1 MWYAEKKLPV
11 DMSGV
16 NEPEYQ
22 DWVNERLAE
31 IHQVNP
37 GMSDLEARVREVVS
51 RYRGDIG
58 LSRTRVDIIVAHLME
73 VINPSSKCPGVP
85 HSGHASRDWTCPYD
99 SHSSL

>member
-58 LSRTRVDIIVAHLME
+58 LSRTRVDIIVAHIME
-73 VINPSSKCPGVP
+73 VING
-85 HSGHASRDWTCPYD
+85 
-99 SHSSL
+99 